1 MHQVMRHSMGG
12 GHHDHAAVQA
22 WLREFEAR
30 AFYGIDDRWAW
41 RRGQHALGLRLTLVL
56 LLLVVLGGALVHA
69 DPPWG
74 WLLAGALGLALV
86 AHLAVR
92 VMLRPL
98 WLLGWGVAAF
108 GRGDLKHRIPI
119 RRRDEIGALAARF
132 NRMADDIEAML
143 DGKRSLL
150 LAISHELRSP
160 ITRARLNVELLD
172 ESPIRTALIQDLGLM
187 RELIE
192 GLLERERLDSG
203 HTALMLQPAD
213 WAAWVNDLIARRF
226 AGQPI
231 DVDVAADLPT
241 VQADRM
247 RIELLLGNLLDNA
260 LRHNET
266 ANGNVRLTVIRERD
280 GVLLTVRDFGA
291 GVPDE
296 ALEQLGQPFFRSD
309 SSRSRAS
316 GGVGL
321 GLSLC
326 KLIATAHGSS
336 LELRNAQPGLEAS
349 LHFQS
354 H

>member
-1 MHQVMRHSMGG
+1 MMRHSMGG
-12 GHHDHAAVQA
+12 GHHDRAAVHA

-74 WLLAGALGLALV
+74 WLLAGAVGLALI

-92 VMLRPL
+92 LMLRPL

-172 ESPIRTALIQDLGLM
+172 ESPTRSALIQDLGLM

-213 WAAWVNDLIARRF
+213 WAAWLNELIERRF

-231 DVDVAADLPT
+231 DIEVAPDLPI

-247 RIELLLGNLLDNA
+247 RIQLLLGNLIDNA
-260 LRHNET
+260 LRHNEP
-266 ANGNVRLTVIRERD
+266 ANGKVKLTVSRERD
-280 GVLLTVRDFGA
+280 GVRLSVRDFGA
-291 GVPDE
+291 GVPE
-296 ALEQLGQPFFRSD
+296 ESLAQLGQPFFRPD

-336 LELRNAQPGLEAS
+336 LELRNARPGLEAS
-349 LHFQS
+349 VLFHS
-354 H
+354 R